1 MPVGSAA
8 VGAGVGGVVSPVP
21 EVGARSAAL
30 GTYEGGDGSV
40 ASPAEVA
47 GASWGAVESVAWAAA
62 TGLRAGGPIPLRP
75 SAASA
80 GPATPRVPPPTI
92 EVARVTA
99 IAWSA
104 TRRASGRVAQL
115 TALTAAGSLVRLASR
130 YSTVEA
136 SSQ

>member
-8 VGAGVGGVVSPVP
+8 VGAGVGGVVSSVP
-21 EVGARSAAL
+21 EVGAWSATSGTSRGRRRL
-30 GTYEGGDGSV
+30 GRL
-40 ASPAEVA
+40 PAEVE

-62 TGLRAGGPIPLRP
+62 TGLRAGGPIPLRL

-80 GPATPRVPPPTI
+80 GPATPGVPPPTI

>member
-1 MPVGSAA
+1 M
-8 VGAGVGGVVSPVP
+8 GVGGGAVSSVVGG
-21 EVGARSAAL
+21 GAWPAAS

-40 ASPAEVA
+40 ASPAGSSCA
-47 GASWGAVESVAWAAA
+47 AVELVAWAAA
-62 TGLRAGGPIPLRP
+62 TGVRVGGPKPLRP

-99 IAWSA
+99 TAWSA